1 MGFNR
6 NTTYAEVFQVLHGI
20 QRYFD
25 GRLLRRVAPSVE
37 FVVSVA
43 GADAV
48 SRCVLWD
55 LPPTIEARHI
65 ERYFHEVQP

>member
-1 MGFNR
+1 MSSYR
-6 NTTYAEVFQVLHGI
+6 NTTYAEVFHVFHGI

-25 GRLLRRVAPSVE
+25 WGLLRRVGPLVE
-37 FVVSVA
+37 FVVSDA
-43 GADAV
+43 GTDAV

-65 ERYFHEVQP
+65 ERYLHEVLP